1 MNELSMDHAGVRM
14 LANADGPLG
23 LRTRVLIVHP
33 DRLFRE
39 ALAVTVARHRR
50 TMQVIGYVK
59 AIDHIP
65 KMSDVSATRPD
76 VILLGGAK
84 TRAEIVRDVIQLSS
98 LCPSAKVLV
107 LSRPPVEQG
116 ASELHQERV
125 SSADVSLRRVLQTIQ
140 QLGRRQ
146 HVLHPQS
153 HPAGAIFGHL
163 SKPAAQESGSES
175 TLTRREQEIL
185 VLRRQGRSNK
195 EIATHLHIEH
205 QTVKNHLRSLFTKVQ
220 HLRQTQVQSV
230 TTAPSRP

>member
-1 MNELSMDHAGVRM
+1 MAMDQAGVRVHT
-14 LANADGPLG
+14 NAGEPLG
-23 LRTRVLIVHP
+23 LQTRVLIVHP

-65 KMSDVSATRPD
+65 KMSDVSATWPD

-84 TRAEIVRDVIQLSS
+84 TRAEIVRDVGKLRK

-116 ASELHQERV
+116 AYEHHQETV
-125 SSADVSLRRVLQTIQ
+125 SSADVSLRRVLLTIQ

-146 HVLHPQS
+146 HVS
-153 HPAGAIFGHL
+153 HQKSQPAGPILDHHAM
-163 SKPAAQESGSES
+163 PAKQESVNELI
-175 TLTRREQEIL
+175 LTRREQEIL
-185 VLRRQGRSNK
+185 LLRRQGRSNK
-195 EIATHLHIEH
+195 EIATHLHIEL
-205 QTVKNHLRSLFTKVQ
+205 QTVKNHLRSLFTKAQ
-220 HLRQTQVQSV
+220 HLRRTQAQPV
-230 TTAPSRP
+230 TAAPSHL

>member
-1 MNELSMDHAGVRM
+1 MDQAGVRM
-14 LANADGPLG
+14 LANADEPLG

-39 ALAVTVARHRR
+39 ALAVTVARHR

-65 KMSDVSATRPD
+65 KISDVSAARPD

-84 TRAEIVRDVIQLSS
+84 TRAEIVRGVGQLRS
-98 LCPSAKVLV
+98 LYPSAKVLV
-107 LSRPPVEQG
+107 LSRPPVEQA
-116 ASELHQERV
+116 ASELPQETV

-146 HVLHPQS
+146 HALHPQS
-153 HPAGAIFGHL
+153 HPAGPILGHL
-163 SKPAAQESGSES
+163 SKPAAQESVSELI
-175 TLTRREQEIL
+175 LTRREQEIL
-185 VLRRQGRSNK
+185 LLRRQGRSNK
-195 EIATHLHIEH
+195 EIATHLHIEL
-205 QTVKNHLRSLFTKVQ
+205 QTVKNHLRSLFTKAQ
-220 HLRQTQVQSV
+220 HLRRTREQSV

>member
-1 MNELSMDHAGVRM
+1 MNGLTMDQAGVLM
-14 LANADGPLG
+14 HENAGERLG

-39 ALAVTVARHRR
+39 ALAVAVAGQRH

-65 KMSDVSATRPD
+65 KMSHVPATCPD

-84 TRAEIVRDVIQLSS
+84 TRAEIVRDVVQLRS

-107 LSRPPVEQG
+107 LSRPPVGQG
-116 ASELHQERV
+116 AYELHQETV
-125 SSADVSLRRVLQTIQ
+125 SSAEVPLRGVLQTIQ

-146 HVLHPQS
+146 NALHPQS
-153 HPAGAIFGHL
+153 RPAGAIFGQP
-163 SKPAAQESGSES
+163 SKPAAQESGSDL

-185 VLRRQGRSNK
+185 LLRRQGRSNK
-195 EIATHLHIEH
+195 EIATHLHIEL

>member
-1 MNELSMDHAGVRM
+1 MAMDQAGVLM
-14 LANADGPLG
+14 NASAGEPLG

-39 ALAVTVARHRR
+39 ALAVTVARQRR

-65 KMSDVSATRPD
+65 KMSDVSATWPD

-84 TRAEIVRDVIQLSS
+84 TRAEIVRGVEQLRN
-98 LCPSAKVLV
+98 LYPSAKVLV

-116 ASELHQERV
+116 VYGQHQEAV

-146 HVLHPQS
+146 HALLPQS
-153 HPAGAIFGHL
+153 HPAAPILDHH
-163 SKPAAQESGSES
+163 SKPAKQESVSELI
-175 TLTRREQEIL
+175 LTRREQEIL
-185 VLRRQGRSNK
+185 SLRRQGRSNK
-195 EIATHLHIEH
+195 EIATDLHIEL
-205 QTVKNHLRSLFTKVQ
+205 QTVKNHLRSLFTKAQ
-220 HLRQTQVQSV
+220 HLRRTQAQPV
-230 TTAPSRP
+230 TAASSHP